1 MERKPFGVTR
11 DGRAVEEIVLDNGK
25 LRCSLL
31 TYGASLRGL
40 IVPGAAGPVDVALGF
55 ESMEAYETQ
64 DKFMGAVVGRYANRI
79 GGKTY
84 DYMPPL
90 IGIACIYLFFVVILT
105 WLQGKLE
112 RRLGQSDRR

>member
-1 MERKPFGVTR
+1 MRSLTVPGR
-11 DGRAVEEIVLDNGK
+11 DGN
-25 LRCSLL
+25 
-31 TYGASLRGL
+31 
-40 IVPGAAGPVDVALGF
+40 PVDVVLGF
-55 ESMEAYETQ
+55 DRVEDYEICGGYL
-64 DKFMGAVVGRYANRI
+64 GATVGRYANRI